1 MVILEVGI
9 TNFGKLQDVR
19 LSFQNGINIIYGD
32 NEAGKST
39 VHAFIRAM
47 LFGLDR
53 QRGRASRTDDYTRY
67 EPWEN
72 PAAYEG
78 TLRFQKGGVVYR
90 IYRRFGRL
98 DRKTEILNEATGE
111 LLTEE
116 QLHEL
121 LGRITESSFLNTVCI
136 GQMRVVPGQS
146 LSQELQNS
154 LVNYLSAGEPEWDV
168 NRAFAFLTEEKKKLL
183 KNYEPRLE
191 EELRAA
197 EQDLQNVEEE
207 LMQQTICKEEA
218 EEELEDMRQR
228 IERERQEYENSAR
241 RKKMAYAE
249 LGISVLSLVLMLVSY
264 VLNYPGECVWI
275 FGTLALLSGFLAW
288 KGHKLTTV
296 SFALEEAEK
305 KEKALAEQIQK
316 VDWRLEQM
324 RERAALYHN
333 GLEAY
338 AGQIAENRKL
348 YEQIQAL
355 QLAEQ
360 TLKQVTASMQQRVSE
375 QMQERM
381 SQLLSAITAGRYEKI
396 FVQDKA
402 EIFLYEKERRIPIY
416 QLSRGTIEQAY
427 LALRLAASDCVMGY
441 ERLPLLFD
449 ETFVYY
455 DEERLKNVLAVLADQ
470 PRQILLFTC
479 HRREGELLE
488 GLDGVESHRV
498 TL

>member
-9 TNFGKLQDVR
+9 TSFGKLRDVR

-53 QRGRASRTDDYTRY
+53 QRGRASKTDDYTRY

-72 PAAYEG
+72 PASYEG

-90 IYRRFGRL
+90 IYRRFSRL
-98 DRKTEILNEATGE
+98 DRRTEIINEATGE
-111 LLTEE
+111 LLSEE
-116 QLHEL
+116 QVHEL

-136 GQMRVVPGQS
+136 GQMKVAPRQS
-146 LSQELQNS
+146 LSQELQNT

-168 NRAFAFLTEEKKKLL
+168 NRAFAFLAEEKKKLL
-183 KNYEPRLE
+183 KKYEPRLE
-191 EELRAA
+191 EELQAA
-197 EQDLQNVEEE
+197 EQDLQMVEEE
-207 LMQQTICKEEA
+207 LMQQTMRKEEA

-228 IERERQEYENSAR
+228 ILIERQAYDNSEK
-241 RKKMAYAE
+241 RKRMAYAE
-249 LGISVLSLVLMLVSY
+249 LGISVVSLALMFASY
-264 VLNYPGECVWI
+264 LLKYPKECVWI
-275 FGTLALLSGFLAW
+275 FGALALLSGFLAW

-324 RERAALYHN
+324 RERAALYHA

-338 AGQIAENRKL
+338 TQQTAENRKV

-355 QLAEQ
+355 QLAEE
-360 TLKQVTASMQQRVSE
+360 TLKRVTASMQHRVSE

-381 SQLLSAITAGRYEKI
+381 SQLLSAITDGRYDKI
-396 FVQDKA
+396 FIQDKT
-402 EIFLYEKERRIPIY
+402 ELFLYENERRIPLY

-441 ERLPLLFD
+441 ERFPLLFD

-455 DEERLKNVLAVLADQ
+455 DEERLKNVLAVLAEQ

-479 HRREGELLE
+479 HHREEKILETLGEA
-488 GLDGVESHRV
+488 DSYKI

>member
-78 TLRFQKGGVVYR
+78 ILRFQKGGVVYR
-90 IYRRFGRL
+90 IYRRFSRL

-197 EQDLQNVEEE
+197 EEDLQNVEEE
-207 LMQQTICKEEA
+207 LMQQTMRKEEA
-218 EEELEDMRQR
+218 EEELEDMRQQ

-241 RKKMAYAE
+241 RKRMAYAE
-249 LGISVLSLVLMLVSY
+249 LGISVISLVLMFASFFLK
-264 VLNYPGECVWI
+264 LPRECVWI

-305 KEKALAEQIQK
+305 KEKALAQQIQK

-360 TLKQVTASMQQRVSE
+360 TLKQVTASMQQRVGE

-381 SQLLSAITAGRYEKI
+381 SQLLSAITAGRYNKI
-396 FVQDKA
+396 FVQDKT
-402 EIFLYEKERRIPIY
+402 ELFLYEKERRIPIY

-427 LALRLAASDCVMGY
+427 LALRLAASDCVLGY

-455 DEERLKNVLAVLADQ
+455 DEERLKNVLAVLSDQ

-479 HRREGELLE
+479 HRREERLLE
-488 GLDGVESHRV
+488 TLGAVKCHRV